1 MMEKNTRMVTAA
13 FALLGGV
20 AALTTA
26 VAILR
31 ARNNS
36 PKVRSNKVL
45 SVCETAIS
53 ELEKR
58 INDHAVIHL
67 SRSA

>member
-1 MMEKNTRMVTAA
+1 MEKNTRMVTATI
-13 FALLGGV
+13 ALLGGV

-26 VAILR
+26 VAIIR

-36 PKVRSNKVL
+36 PKARSGRIL
-45 SVCETAIS
+45 DVCQSAVN

-58 INDHAVIHL
+58 LNDHTVIRL